1 MLLPANHR
9 QQVTPSG
16 RLQIQQMSRRHD
28 QGVYTCTANN
38 YDGNSMTRSLYVHVL
53 GNTFILTIFIYFRQ
67 TKITILL
74 YFILTISGTDF
85 PILHASFQLFYPFQI
100 LQ

>member
-9 QQVTPSG
+9 QLVTPSG

-38 YDGNSMTRSLYVHVL
+38 YDGNSMTRTLYVHVL
-53 GNTFILTIFIYFRQ
+53 GNNCLLTIYIYFRQ
-67 TKITILL
+67 TKITILS
-74 YFILTISGTDF
+74 YFILPISGTDF
-85 PILHASFQLFYPFQI
+85 LMLHVSFP
-100 LQ
+100 